1 MFFLISY
8 SCHFFDLMR
17 LITGREANLSRMKTM
32 AQRGLNYH
40 DEPPVPVSGSDD
52 DDEGD
57 DFVPIIDAAYV
68 TLPFQSNDKVKA
80 MGCLELCMYADGS
93 RHQEEIIV
101 TGTKGRL
108 EAYLPENKVYSFQ
121 RPSVNQWTN
130 RSEPPP
136 LSSIIRN
143 VYDCSDVC
151 EVHGIDHDQ
160 DSSPIPT
167 HGGYHYSS
175 TAVEWY
181 KLLEGMQQYQQT
193 GIWNPLVS
201 LEDGLR
207 AVEMGLQATESI
219 VNEE

>member
-1 MFFLISY
+1 
-8 SCHFFDLMR
+8 MR
-17 LITGREANLSRMKTM
+17 LITGNEANLSRMRTM
-32 AQRGLNYH
+32 AQRGLNYD
-40 DEPPVPVSGSDD
+40 DEPPVNVGG
-52 DDEGD
+52 E
-57 DFVPIIDAAYV
+57 FVPIIDAAYV
-68 TLPFQSNDKVKA
+68 TLPFQSPEKVKA

-108 EAYLPENKVYSFQ
+108 EAYMPENKVYLFQ
-121 RPSVNQWTN
+121 RPSNGTWTN

-136 LSSIIRN
+136 SSSIVRQ
-143 VYDCSDVC
+143 VYDCADVC
-151 EVHGIDHDQ
+151 AVHGIEQ
-160 DSSPIPT
+160 EGNASPIPT

-181 KLLEGMQQYQQT
+181 KLLEGIQQYDAT
-193 GIWNPLVS
+193 GEWKPLVS

-219 VNEE
+219 VNEAE